1 MKNWKA
7 VSRILTASLVVFVIL
22 LLVTGA
28 IDYTKLRTETWN
40 VLKSN
45 LDTIVK
51 VGIGIATGVA
61 VTLFSQSKKDED
73 N

>member
-28 IDYTKLRTETWN
+28 IDYTKLRTTSWTAIMA
-40 VLKSN
+40 N

-51 VGIGIATGVA
+51 IGIGFALGVA
-61 VTLFSQSKKDED
+61 VTLIVQSNKGGK
-73 N
+73 